1 MIIFQCSPGLEN
13 SLDCVN
19 VYDSNIDV
27 GRWWLLWNYLTNNT
41 KYKYSQEIYENY
53 QVNNAI
59 YRRYLHEQKDTF
71 MINEI
76 LNMKI
81 IKNVTKYPDVIGIL
95 YEVDQKPINIL
106 EFPNTDGCNKSLDT
120 FKSDHIFSLIGS
132 PKHEFILTK
141 ELNQSNDTH
150 DFYNIKVIMDDEN
163 EMDNIYPILQ
173 KNIGVL

>member
-13 SLDCVN
+13 SSDCVS

-27 GRWWLLWNYLTNNT
+27 DRWWSMWYYLKSNT
-41 KYKYSQEIYENY
+41 EYKYSQEIYENC

-81 IKNVTKYPDVIGIL
+81 IKNVSKYPDVIGIL

-106 EFPNTDGCNKSLDT
+106 EFPNDSCNKSLDT
-120 FKSDHIFSLIGS
+120 IQSDHIFSS
-132 PKHEFILTK
+132 PSVNSHEFILTK
-141 ELNQSNDTH
+141 ELNQRNDTH
-150 DFYNIKVIMDDEN
+150 DFYNIKVIMDDEK

-173 KNIGVL
+173 KNIGIL